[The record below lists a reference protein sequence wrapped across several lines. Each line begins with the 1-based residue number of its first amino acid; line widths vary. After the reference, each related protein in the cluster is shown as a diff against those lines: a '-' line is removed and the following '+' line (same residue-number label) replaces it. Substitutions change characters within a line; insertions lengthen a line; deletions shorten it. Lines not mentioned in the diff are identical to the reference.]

1 MIKRLRGGW
10 GFGAER
16 RRWRMKR
23 GGESVAVEKIE
34 RTNSAKIFS
43 GTARR
48 AGLRFAEEASPPQ
61 AESEG
66 DYGGAGKKK
75 KLPSTRIGA

>member
-1 MIKRLRGGW
+1 MGWRLETEGDALGVLGLAKGEGRGGW

-48 AGLRFAEEASPPQ
+48 
-61 AESEG
+61 
-66 DYGGAGKKK
+66 
-75 KLPSTRIGA
+75 

>member
-1 MIKRLRGGW
+1 MGWQEQGGSPVLGVLGLAEGEGRGGW

-48 AGLRFAEEASPPQ
+48 
-61 AESEG
+61 
-66 DYGGAGKKK
+66 
-75 KLPSTRIGA
+75 